1 MPTTVTV
8 NSNYNGKVAGA
19 LFLKAW
25 KESDTLKN
33 NLVTLYPNVNSKL
46 SLRKLET
53 TNGRREYT
61 CGHTP
66 AGSIVLAEKSVTP
79 VKFKD
84 DFDLCKET
92 FRATWTADDMGAS
105 AANDVFPKEILDG
118 IVASKLA
125 EEASYTDDK
134 IWQGVADTDGYDG
147 FLTQFEADS
156 AIVKVPGTAITKANV
171 IAELEKAVDAIPTAL
186 RRKTLNV
193 MISPDVAQA
202 YNFYLIEKG
211 TVNGLGGNANTELV
225 FGKHRLVEVGGL
237 PEATIV
243 IAETGN
249 LGFVT
254 GALEDHNSIA
264 VIDEDAIGLLT
275 GKIRGSMVY
284 NAGVIYVYAPE
295 IVWYSADIAAPSV

>member
-1 MPTTVTV
+1 MPTTVNV
-8 NSNYNGKVAGA
+8 SSNYNGKVAGG

-33 NLVTLYPNVNSKL
+33 NLVTIYPNVNSKL
-46 SLRKLET
+46 SLRKFET

-66 AGSIVLAEKSVTP
+66 AGSIVLSEKSVTP

-92 FRATWTADDMGAS
+92 FRATWTSDDMGAS

-118 IVASKLA
+118 IIASKLA

-134 IWQGVADTDGYDG
+134 IWQAVEATDGYDG
-147 FLTQFEADS
+147 FLTQFADDDD
-156 AIVKVPGTAITKANV
+156 IITVDGEVITKSNV
-171 IAELEKAVDAIPTAL
+171 IAQLEEAVGAIPTAI
-186 RRKTLNV
+186 RRKTLNIMV
-193 MISPDVAQA
+193 SPDVAQA
-202 YNFYLIEKG
+202 YNFYLIDKG
-211 TVNGLGGNANTELV
+211 TVNGLGGNANTDLV

-237 PEATIV
+237 PENTIV
-243 IAETGN
+243 IAEQGN
-249 LGFVT
+249 LGFAT

-264 VIDEDAIGLLT
+264 VIDEDSIGLLT
-275 GKIRGSMVY
+275 GKVRGTMVY
-284 NAGVIYVYAPE
+284 NVGVIYVYSPE
-295 IVWYSADIAAPSV
+295 IVWYRIPEA

>member
-1 MPTTVTV
+1 MATTVTV
-8 NSNYNGKVAGA
+8 SSNYNGKVAGA

-33 NLVTLYPNVNSKL
+33 NLVTIYPNVNGKL

-66 AGSIVLAEKSVTP
+66 AGSIVLSEKAVTP

-118 IVASKLA
+118 IIASKLA

-134 IWQGVADTDGYDG
+134 IWQGVEATDGYDG
-147 FLTQFEADS
+147 FLTQFAADTNIITVDGEAID
-156 AIVKVPGTAITKANV
+156 KTNV
-171 IAELEKAVDAIPTAL
+171 IAELEKAIAAIPVAL

-193 MISPDVAQA
+193 MVSPDVAQA
-202 YNFYLIEKG
+202 YNFYLIDKG
-211 TVNGLGGNANTELV
+211 TVNGLGGNANTEL
-225 FGKHRLVEVGGL
+225 
-237 PEATIV
+237 I
-243 IAETGN
+243 
-249 LGFVT
+249 
-254 GALEDHNSIA
+254 S
-264 VIDEDAIGLLT
+264 
-275 GKIRGSMVY
+275 
-284 NAGVIYVYAPE
+284 
-295 IVWYSADIAAPSV
+295 

>member
-1 MPTTVTV
+1 MPTTVNV
-8 NSNYNGKVAGA
+8 SSNYNGKVAGA

-33 NLVTLYPNVNSKL
+33 NLVTIYPNVNSKL

-66 AGSIVLAEKSVTP
+66 AGSITLSEKSVTP

-118 IVASKLA
+118 IIASKLA

-134 IWQGVADTDGYDG
+134 IWQGVEATDGYDG
-147 FLTQFEADS
+147 FLTQFADDED
-156 AIVKVPGTAITKANV
+156 IITVDGEAITKENV
-171 IAELEKAVDAIPTAL
+171 IAQLEEAVGAIPTSI
-186 RRKTLNV
+186 RRKTLNIMV
-193 MISPDVAQA
+193 SPDVAQA
-202 YNFYLIEKG
+202 YNFYLIDKG
-211 TVNGLGGNANTELV
+211 TVNGLGGNANTDLI

-237 PEATIV
+237 PENTIV
-243 IAETGN
+243 IAEQGN
-249 LGFVT
+249 LGFAT

-264 VIDEDAIGLLT
+264 VIDEDSIGLLT
-275 GKIRGSMVY
+275 GKVRGTMVY
-284 NAGVIYVYAPE
+284 NVGVIYVYAPE
-295 IVWYSADIAAPSV
+295 IVWYRIPEA

>member
-8 NSNYNGKVAGA
+8 GSNYNGKVAGG

-25 KESDTLKN
+25 KEADTLKN
-33 NLVTLYPNVNSKL
+33 NLVTIYPNVNSKL
-46 SLRKLET
+46 SLRKSET

-66 AGSIVLAEKSVTP
+66 AGSITLAEKSIIPT
-79 VKFKD
+79 KFKD
-84 DFDLCKET
+84 DWDLCKET
-92 FRATWTADDMGAS
+92 FRATWTADEMGAS

-118 IVASKLA
+118 IIASKLA
-125 EEASYTDDK
+125 NEASYTDDN
-134 IWQGVADTDGYDG
+134 IWQGVDATNGYDG
-147 FLTQFEADS
+147 FLTQFAADVNIVTVDGEAID
-156 AIVKVPGTAITKANV
+156 KTNV
-171 IAELEKAVDAIPTAL
+171 IAELEKAVAAIPPAI
-186 RRKTLNV
+186 RRRTLNV
-193 MISPDVAQA
+193 MVSPDVAQA
-202 YNFYLIEKG
+202 YNFYLIDKG

-254 GALEDHNSIA
+254 GALEDHNSIQ
-264 VIDEDAIGLLT
+264 VVDEDAIGLLT
-275 GKIRGSMVY
+275 GKVRGTMVY
-284 NAGVIYVYAPE
+284 NVGVIYVYAPE
-295 IVWYSADIAAPSV
+295 IVWYRIPEA

>member
-1 MPTTVTV
+1 MATTVTV
-8 NSNYNGKVAGA
+8 GSNYNGKVAGG

-25 KESDTLKN
+25 KEADTLKN
-33 NLVTLYPNVNSKL
+33 NLVTIYPNVNSKL

-66 AGSIVLAEKSVTP
+66 AGSITLAEKSITP
-79 VKFKD
+79 TKFKD
-84 DFDLCKET
+84 DWDLCKET
-92 FRATWTADDMGAS
+92 FRATWTADEMGAS

-118 IVASKLA
+118 IIASKLA
-125 EEASYTDDK
+125 NEASYTDDN
-134 IWQGVADTDGYDG
+134 IWQGVDATNGYDG
-147 FLTQFEADS
+147 FLTQFAADVNIVTVDGEAID
-156 AIVKVPGTAITKANV
+156 KTNV
-171 IAELEKAVDAIPTAL
+171 IAELEKAVAAIPVAL

-193 MISPDVAQA
+193 MVSPDVAQA
-202 YNFYLIEKG
+202 YNFYLIDKG
-211 TVNGLGGNANTELV
+211 TTNGLGGNANTELV

-254 GALEDHNSIA
+254 GALEDHNSIQ
-264 VIDEDAIGLLT
+264 VVDEDAIGLLT
-275 GKIRGSMVY
+275 GKVRGTMVY
-284 NAGVIYVYAPE
+284 NVGVIYVYAPE
-295 IVWYSADIAAPSV
+295 IVWYRIPEA

>member
-1 MPTTVTV
+1 MPTTVNV
-8 NSNYNGKVAGA
+8 SSNYNGKVAGA

-33 NLVTLYPNVNSKL
+33 NLVTIYPNVNSKL

-66 AGSIVLAEKSVTP
+66 AGSIVLSEKAVTP

-84 DFDLCKET
+84 DWDLCKET
-92 FRATWTADDMGAS
+92 FRATWTSDDMGAS

-118 IVASKLA
+118 IIASKLA

-134 IWQGVADTDGYDG
+134 IWQGVEATDGYDG
-147 FLTQFEADS
+147 FLTQFADDED
-156 AIVKVPGTAITKANV
+156 IITVDGEVITKSNV
-171 IAELEKAVDAIPTAL
+171 IAQLEEAVGAIPTAI
-186 RRKTLNV
+186 RRKTLNIMV
-193 MISPDVAQA
+193 SPDVAQA
-202 YNFYLIEKG
+202 YNFYLIDKG
-211 TVNGLGGNANTELV
+211 TVNGLGGNANTDLV

-237 PEATIV
+237 PENTIV
-243 IAETGN
+243 IAEQGN
-249 LGFVT
+249 LGFAT

-264 VIDEDAIGLLT
+264 VIDEDSIGLLT
-275 GKIRGSMVY
+275 GKVRGTMVY
-284 NAGVIYVYAPE
+284 NVGVIYVYAPE
-295 IVWYSADIAAPSV
+295 IVWYRIPEA

>member
-8 NSNYNGKVAGA
+8 GSNYNGKVAGG

-25 KESDTLKN
+25 KEADTLKN
-33 NLVTLYPNVNSKL
+33 NLVTIYPNVNSKL

-66 AGSIVLAEKSVTP
+66 AGSITLAEKSITP
-79 VKFKD
+79 TKFKD
-84 DFDLCKET
+84 DFDICKET
-92 FRATWTADDMGAS
+92 MRATWTADEMGAS

-118 IVASKLA
+118 IIASKLA
-125 EEASYTDDK
+125 NEASYTDDN
-134 IWQGVADTDGYDG
+134 IWQGVDATNGYDG
-147 FLTQFEADS
+147 FLTQFADDVNIVTVDGEAID
-156 AIVKVPGTAITKANV
+156 KTNV
-171 IAELEKAVDAIPTAL
+171 IAELEKAVAAIPLAI
-186 RRKTLNV
+186 RRRTLNIMV
-193 MISPDVAQA
+193 SPDVAQA
-202 YNFYLIEKG
+202 YNFYLIDKG
-211 TVNGLGGNANTELV
+211 TTNGLGGNANTELV

-254 GALEDHNSIA
+254 GALEDHNSIQ
-264 VIDEDAIGLLT
+264 VVDEDAIGLLT
-275 GKIRGSMVY
+275 GKVRGTMVY
-284 NAGVIYVYAPE
+284 NVGVIYVYAPE
-295 IVWYSADIAAPSV
+295 IVWYRIPEA

>member
-8 NSNYNGKVAGA
+8 GSNYNGKVAGG

-25 KESDTLKN
+25 KEADTLKN
-33 NLVTLYPNVNSKL
+33 NLVTIYPNVNSKL

-66 AGSIVLAEKSVTP
+66 AGSITLAEKSITP
-79 VKFKD
+79 TKFKD
-84 DFDLCKET
+84 DWDLCKET
-92 FRATWTADDMGAS
+92 FRATWTADEMGAS

-118 IVASKLA
+118 IIASKLA
-125 EEASYTDDK
+125 NEASYTDDN
-134 IWQGVADTDGYDG
+134 IWQGVDATNGYDG
-147 FLTQFEADS
+147 FLTQFAADTNIITVDGEAID
-156 AIVKVPGTAITKANV
+156 KTNV
-171 IAELEKAVDAIPTAL
+171 IAELEKAVAAIPTSI
-186 RRKTLNV
+186 RRRTLNV
-193 MISPDVAQA
+193 MVSPDVAQA
-202 YNFYLIEKG
+202 YNFYLIDKG
-211 TVNGLGGNANTELV
+211 TTNGLGGNANTELV

-254 GALEDHNSIA
+254 GALEDHNSIQ
-264 VIDEDAIGLLT
+264 VVDEDAIGLLT
-275 GKIRGSMVY
+275 GKVRGTMVY
-284 NAGVIYVYAPE
+284 NVGVIYVYAPE
-295 IVWYSADIAAPSV
+295 IVWYRIPEA

>member
-8 NSNYNGKVAGA
+8 GSNYNGKVAGG

-25 KESDTLKN
+25 KEADTLKN
-33 NLVTLYPNVNSKL
+33 NLVTIYPNVNSKL

-66 AGSIVLAEKSVTP
+66 AGSITLAEKSITP
-79 VKFKD
+79 TKFKD
-84 DFDLCKET
+84 DWDLCKET
-92 FRATWTADDMGAS
+92 FRATWTADEMGAS

-118 IVASKLA
+118 IIASKLA
-125 EEASYTDDK
+125 NEASYTDDN
-134 IWQGVADTDGYDG
+134 IWQGVDATNGYDG
-147 FLTQFEADS
+147 FLTQFAADVNIVTVDGEAID
-156 AIVKVPGTAITKANV
+156 KTNV
-171 IAELEKAVDAIPTAL
+171 IAELEKAVAAIPLAI
-186 RRKTLNV
+186 RRRTLNIMV
-193 MISPDVAQA
+193 SPDVAQA
-202 YNFYLIEKG
+202 YNFYLIDKG
-211 TVNGLGGNANTELV
+211 TTNGLGGNANTELV

-254 GALEDHNSIA
+254 GALEDHNSIQ
-264 VIDEDAIGLLT
+264 VVDEDAIGLLT
-275 GKIRGSMVY
+275 GKVRGTMVY

-295 IVWYSADIAAPSV
+295 IVWYRIPEA

>member
-1 MPTTVTV
+1 MPTTVNV
-8 NSNYNGKVAGA
+8 SSNYNGKVAGA

-33 NLVTLYPNVNSKL
+33 NLVTIYPNVNSKL
-46 SLRKLET
+46 SLRKQET

-66 AGSIVLAEKSVTP
+66 AGSIVLSEKAVTP

-92 FRATWTADDMGAS
+92 FRATWTSDDMGAS

-118 IVASKLA
+118 IIASKLA

-134 IWQGVADTDGYDG
+134 IWQGVEATDGYDG
-147 FLTQFEADS
+147 FLTQFADDDD
-156 AIVKVPGTAITKANV
+156 IITVDGEVITKSNV
-171 IAELEKAVDAIPTAL
+171 IAQLEEAVGAIPTAI
-186 RRKTLNV
+186 RRKTLNIMV
-193 MISPDVAQA
+193 SPDVAQA
-202 YNFYLIEKG
+202 YNFYLIDKG
-211 TVNGLGGNANTELV
+211 TVNGLGGNANTDLV

-237 PEATIV
+237 PENTIV
-243 IAETGN
+243 IAEQGN
-249 LGFVT
+249 LGFAT

-264 VIDEDAIGLLT
+264 VIDEDSIGLLT
-275 GKIRGSMVY
+275 GKVRGTMVY
-284 NAGVIYVYAPE
+284 NVGVIYVYAPE
-295 IVWYSADIAAPSV
+295 IVWYRIPEA

>member
-1 MPTTVTV
+1 MPTTVNV
-8 NSNYNGKVAGA
+8 SSNYNGKVAGA

-33 NLVTLYPNVNSKL
+33 NLVTIYPNVNSKL

-66 AGSIVLAEKSVTP
+66 AGSIVLSEKAVTP

-92 FRATWTADDMGAS
+92 FRATWTSDDMGAS
-105 AANDVFPKEILDG
+105 ASNDVFPKEILDG
-118 IVASKLA
+118 IIASKLA

-134 IWQGVADTDGYDG
+134 IWQGVEATDGYDG
-147 FLTQFEADS
+147 FLTQFADDED
-156 AIVKVPGTAITKANV
+156 IITVDGEVITKSNV
-171 IAELEKAVDAIPTAL
+171 IAQLEEAVGAIPTAI
-186 RRKTLNV
+186 RRKTLNIMV
-193 MISPDVAQA
+193 SPDVAQA
-202 YNFYLIEKG
+202 YNFYLIDKG
-211 TVNGLGGNANTELV
+211 TVNGLGGNANTDLV

-237 PEATIV
+237 PENTIV
-243 IAETGN
+243 IAEQGN
-249 LGFVT
+249 LGFAT

-264 VIDEDAIGLLT
+264 VIDEDSIGLLT
-275 GKIRGSMVY
+275 GKVRGTMVY
-284 NAGVIYVYAPE
+284 NVGVIYVYSPE
-295 IVWYSADIAAPSV
+295 IVWYRIPEA

>member
-8 NSNYNGKVAGA
+8 GSNYNGKVAGG

-25 KESDTLKN
+25 KEADTLKN
-33 NLVTLYPNVNSKL
+33 NLVTIYPNVNSKL

-66 AGSIVLAEKSVTP
+66 AGSITLAEKSITP
-79 VKFKD
+79 TKFKD
-84 DFDLCKET
+84 DWDLCKET
-92 FRATWTADDMGAS
+92 FRATWTADEMGAS

-118 IVASKLA
+118 IIASKLA
-125 EEASYTDDK
+125 NEASYTDDN
-134 IWQGVADTDGYDG
+134 IWQAVDATNGYDG
-147 FLTQFEADS
+147 FLTQFAADVNIVTVDGEAID
-156 AIVKVPGTAITKANV
+156 KTNV
-171 IAELEKAVDAIPTAL
+171 IAELEKAVAAIPLAI
-186 RRKTLNV
+186 RRRTLNIMV
-193 MISPDVAQA
+193 SPDVAQA
-202 YNFYLIEKG
+202 YNFYLIDKG

-254 GALEDHNSIA
+254 GALEDHNSIQ
-264 VIDEDAIGLLT
+264 VVDEDAIGLLT
-275 GKIRGSMVY
+275 GKVRGTMVY
-284 NAGVIYVYAPE
+284 NVGVIYVYAPE
-295 IVWYSADIAAPSV
+295 IVWYRIPEA

>member
-1 MPTTVTV
+1 MPTTVNV
-8 NSNYNGKVAGA
+8 SSNYNGKVAGA

-25 KESDTLKN
+25 KESDTLKSGV
-33 NLVTLYPNVNSKL
+33 VTLYPNVNSKL

-66 AGSIVLAEKSVTP
+66 AGSITLAEASVTP

-84 DFDLCKET
+84 DFDFCKET
-92 FRATWTADDMGAS
+92 FRATWDEEKMGAS

-118 IVASKLA
+118 IIASKLA
-125 EEASYTDDK
+125 EEASYTDDT
-134 IWQGVADTDGYDG
+134 IWQGTVATNGYDG
-147 FLTQFEADS
+147 FLTQFVDNDDVIFVDGS
-156 AIVKVPGTAITKANV
+156 AIDKDNV
-171 IAELEKAVDAIPTAL
+171 IDELMKAIGDIPVAL

-193 MISPDVAQA
+193 LISSDVAQA

-225 FGKHRLVEVGGL
+225 FGKHRLIEIGGL
-237 PEATIV
+237 PENTIV

-249 LGFVT
+249 LGFAT
-254 GALEDHNSIA
+254 GAFEDHNSIQ
-264 VIDEDAIGLLT
+264 VVDEDSIGLLT
-275 GKIRGSMVY
+275 GKVRGTMVY
-284 NAGVIYVYAPE
+284 NAGVIYVYGPE
-295 IVWYSADIAAPSV
+295 IVYYRIPEA

>member
-1 MPTTVTV
+1 MPTTVNV
-8 NSNYNGKVAGA
+8 SSNYNGKVAGA

-33 NLVTLYPNVNSKL
+33 NLVTIYPNVNSKL
-46 SLRKLET
+46 SLRKQET

-66 AGSIVLAEKSVTP
+66 AGSIVLSEKSVTP

-84 DFDLCKET
+84 DWDLCKET
-92 FRATWTADDMGAS
+92 FRATWTSDDMGAS

-118 IVASKLA
+118 IIASKLA

-134 IWQGVADTDGYDG
+134 IWQGVEATDGYDG
-147 FLTQFEADS
+147 FLTQFADDDD
-156 AIVKVPGTAITKANV
+156 IITVDGEVITKSNV
-171 IAELEKAVDAIPTAL
+171 IAQLEEAVGAIPTAI

-193 MISPDVAQA
+193 MVSPDVAQA
-202 YNFYLIEKG
+202 YNFYLIDKG
-211 TVNGLGGNANTELV
+211 TVNGLGGNANTDLV

-237 PEATIV
+237 PENTIV
-243 IAETGN
+243 IAEQGN
-249 LGFVT
+249 LGFAT

-264 VIDEDAIGLLT
+264 VIDEDSIGLLT
-275 GKIRGSMVY
+275 GKVRGTMVY
-284 NAGVIYVYAPE
+284 NVGVIYVYSPE
-295 IVWYSADIAAPSV
+295 IVWYRIPEA

>member
-8 NSNYNGKVAGA
+8 GSNYNGKVAGG

-25 KESDTLKN
+25 KEADTLKN
-33 NLVTLYPNVNSKL
+33 NLVTIYPNVNSKL

-66 AGSIVLAEKSVTP
+66 AGSITLAEKSITP
-79 VKFKD
+79 TKFKD
-84 DFDLCKET
+84 DWDLCKET
-92 FRATWTADDMGAS
+92 FRATWTADEMGAS

-118 IVASKLA
+118 IIASKLA
-125 EEASYTDDK
+125 NEASYTDDN
-134 IWQGVADTDGYDG
+134 IWQGVDATNGYDG
-147 FLTQFEADS
+147 FLTQFADDVNIVTVDGEAID
-156 AIVKVPGTAITKANV
+156 KTNV
-171 IAELEKAVDAIPTAL
+171 IAELEKAVAAIPLAI
-186 RRKTLNV
+186 RRRTLNIMV
-193 MISPDVAQA
+193 SPDFAQA
-202 YNFYLIEKG
+202 YNFYLIDKG

-254 GALEDHNSIA
+254 GALEDHNSIQ
-264 VIDEDAIGLLT
+264 VVDEDAIGLLT
-275 GKIRGSMVY
+275 GKVRGTMVY
-284 NAGVIYVYAPE
+284 NVGVIYVYAPE
-295 IVWYSADIAAPSV
+295 IVWYRIPEL

>member
-1 MPTTVTV
+1 MPTTVNV
-8 NSNYNGKVAGA
+8 SSNYNGKVAGA

-25 KESDTLKN
+25 KESDTLKSGV
-33 NLVTLYPNVNSKL
+33 VTLYPNVNSKL

-66 AGSIVLAEKSVTP
+66 AGSITLAEVSVTP

-84 DFDLCKET
+84 DFDICKET
-92 FRATWTADDMGAS
+92 FRATWTSDDMGAS

-118 IVASKLA
+118 IIASKLA
-125 EEASYTDDK
+125 EEASYTDDT
-134 IWQGVADTDGYDG
+134 IWQGTEAVNGYDG
-147 FLTQFEADS
+147 FLTQFVDNDDV
-156 AIVKVPGTAITKANV
+156 IFVDGTAIDKDNV
-171 IAELEKAVDAIPTAL
+171 IDELMKAIGDIPVDL

-193 MISPDVAQA
+193 LISSDVAQA

-225 FGKHRLVEVGGL
+225 FGKHRLIEIGGL
-237 PEATIV
+237 PANTIV

-254 GALEDHNSIA
+254 GSLEDHNSIQ
-264 VIDEDAIGLLT
+264 VVDEDSIGLLT
-275 GKIRGSMVY
+275 GKVRGTMVY
-284 NAGVIYVYAPE
+284 NAGVIYVYGPE
-295 IVWYSADIAAPSV
+295 IVYYRIPEA

>member
-1 MPTTVTV
+1 MPTTVDV
-8 NSNYNGKVAGA
+8 SSNYNGKVAGA

-33 NLVTLYPNVNSKL
+33 NLVTIYPNVNSKL
-46 SLRKLET
+46 SLRKQET

-66 AGSIVLAEKSVTP
+66 AGSIVLSEKSVTP

-92 FRATWTADDMGAS
+92 FRATWTSDDMGAS

-118 IVASKLA
+118 IIASKLA

-134 IWQGVADTDGYDG
+134 IWQGVEATDGYDG
-147 FLTQFEADS
+147 FLTQFADD
-156 AIVKVPGTAITKANV
+156 ADIITVDGEAITKSNV
-171 IAELEKAVDAIPTAL
+171 IAQLEEAVGAIPTAI

-193 MISPDVAQA
+193 MVSPDVAQA
-202 YNFYLIEKG
+202 YNFYLIDKG
-211 TVNGLGGNANTELV
+211 TVNGLGGNANTDLV

-237 PEATIV
+237 PENTIV
-243 IAETGN
+243 IAEQGN
-249 LGFVT
+249 LGFAT

-264 VIDEDAIGLLT
+264 VIDEDSIGLLT
-275 GKIRGSMVY
+275 GKVRGTMVY
-284 NAGVIYVYAPE
+284 NVGVIYVYAPE
-295 IVWYSADIAAPSV
+295 IVWYRIPVA

>member
-8 NSNYNGKVAGA
+8 GSNYNGKVAGG

-25 KESDTLKN
+25 KEADTLKN
-33 NLVTLYPNVNSKL
+33 NLVTIYPNVNSKL

-66 AGSIVLAEKSVTP
+66 AGSITLAEKSITP
-79 VKFKD
+79 TKFKD
-84 DFDLCKET
+84 DWDLCKET
-92 FRATWTADDMGAS
+92 FRATWTADEMGAS

-118 IVASKLA
+118 IIASKLA
-125 EEASYTDDK
+125 NEASYTDDN
-134 IWQGVADTDGYDG
+134 IWQGVDATNGYDG
-147 FLTQFEADS
+147 FLTQFADDVNIVTVDGEAID
-156 AIVKVPGTAITKANV
+156 KTNV
-171 IAELEKAVDAIPTAL
+171 IAELEKAVAAIPLAI
-186 RRKTLNV
+186 RRRTLNIMV
-193 MISPDVAQA
+193 SPDVAQA
-202 YNFYLIEKG
+202 YNFYLIDKG
-211 TVNGLGGNANTELV
+211 TTNGLGGNANTELV

-254 GALEDHNSIA
+254 GALEDHNSIQ
-264 VIDEDAIGLLT
+264 VVDEDAIGLLT
-275 GKIRGSMVY
+275 GKVRGTMVY
-284 NAGVIYVYAPE
+284 NVGVIYVYAPE
-295 IVWYSADIAAPSV
+295 IVWYRIPEA

>member
-1 MPTTVTV
+1 MPTTVNV
-8 NSNYNGKVAGA
+8 SSNYNGKVAGA

-33 NLVTLYPNVNSKL
+33 NLVTIYPNVNSKL

-66 AGSIVLAEKSVTP
+66 AGSIVLSEKAVTP

-92 FRATWTADDMGAS
+92 FRATWTSDDMGAS

-118 IVASKLA
+118 IIASKLA

-134 IWQGVADTDGYDG
+134 IWQGVEATDGYDG
-147 FLTQFEADS
+147 FLTQFADDED
-156 AIVKVPGTAITKANV
+156 IITVDGEVITKSNV
-171 IAELEKAVDAIPTAL
+171 IAQLEEAVGAIPTAI
-186 RRKTLNV
+186 RRKTLNIMV
-193 MISPDVAQA
+193 SPDVAQA
-202 YNFYLIEKG
+202 YNFYLIDKG
-211 TVNGLGGNANTELV
+211 TVNGLGGNANTDLV

-237 PEATIV
+237 PENTIV
-243 IAETGN
+243 IAEQGN
-249 LGFVT
+249 LGFAT

-264 VIDEDAIGLLT
+264 VIDEDSIGLLT
-275 GKIRGSMVY
+275 GKVRGTMVY
-284 NAGVIYVYAPE
+284 NVGVIYVYSPE
-295 IVWYSADIAAPSV
+295 IVWYRIPEA

>member
-1 MPTTVTV
+1 MATTVTV
-8 NSNYNGKVAGA
+8 GSNYNGKVAGG

-25 KESDTLKN
+25 KEADTLKN
-33 NLVTLYPNVNSKL
+33 NLVTIYPNVNSKL

-66 AGSIVLAEKSVTP
+66 AGSITLAEKSITP
-79 VKFKD
+79 TKFKD
-84 DFDLCKET
+84 DWDLCKET
-92 FRATWTADDMGAS
+92 FRATWTADEMGAS

-118 IVASKLA
+118 IIASKLA
-125 EEASYTDDK
+125 NEGSYTDDN
-134 IWQGVADTDGYDG
+134 IWQGVDATNGYDG
-147 FLTQFEADS
+147 FLTQFAADVNIVTVDGEAID
-156 AIVKVPGTAITKANV
+156 KTNV
-171 IAELEKAVDAIPTAL
+171 IAELEKAVAAIPVAL

-193 MISPDVAQA
+193 MVSPDVAQA
-202 YNFYLIEKG
+202 YNFYLIDKG
-211 TVNGLGGNANTELV
+211 TTNGLGGNANTELV

-254 GALEDHNSIA
+254 GALEDHNSIQ
-264 VIDEDAIGLLT
+264 VVDEDAIGLLT
-275 GKIRGSMVY
+275 GKVRGTMVY
-284 NAGVIYVYAPE
+284 NVGVIYVYAPE
-295 IVWYSADIAAPSV
+295 IVWYRIPEA

>member
-1 MPTTVTV
+1 MATTVTV
-8 NSNYNGKVAGA
+8 GSNYNGKVAGG

-25 KESDTLKN
+25 KEADTLKN
-33 NLVTLYPNVNSKL
+33 NLVTVYPNVNSKL

-66 AGSIVLAEKSVTP
+66 AGSITLAEKSITP
-79 VKFKD
+79 TKFKD
-84 DFDLCKET
+84 DFDICKET
-92 FRATWTADDMGAS
+92 FRATWTADEMGAS

-118 IVASKLA
+118 IIASKLA
-125 EEASYTDDK
+125 NEASYTDDN
-134 IWQGVADTDGYDG
+134 IWQGVEATNGYDG
-147 FLTQFEADS
+147 FLTQFAADVNIVTVDGEAID
-156 AIVKVPGTAITKANV
+156 KTNV
-171 IAELEKAVDAIPTAL
+171 IAELEKAVAAIPIAL

-193 MISPDVAQA
+193 MVSPDVAQA
-202 YNFYLIEKG
+202 YNFYLIDKG
-211 TVNGLGGNANTELV
+211 TTNGLGGNANTELV

-254 GALEDHNSIA
+254 GALEDHNSIQ
-264 VIDEDAIGLLT
+264 VVDEDAIGLLT
-275 GKIRGSMVY
+275 GKVRGTMVY
-284 NAGVIYVYAPE
+284 NVGVIYVYAPE
-295 IVWYSADIAAPSV
+295 IVWYRIPEA

>member
-1 MPTTVTV
+1 MPTTVNV
-8 NSNYNGKVAGA
+8 SSNYNGKVAGA

-33 NLVTLYPNVNSKL
+33 NLVTIYPNVNSKL

-66 AGSIVLAEKSVTP
+66 AGSIVLSEKAVTP

-84 DFDLCKET
+84 DWDLCKET
-92 FRATWTADDMGAS
+92 FRATWTSDDMGAS

-118 IVASKLA
+118 IIASKLA

-134 IWQGVADTDGYDG
+134 IWQGVEATDGYDG
-147 FLTQFEADS
+147 FLTQFADDED
-156 AIVKVPGTAITKANV
+156 IITVDGEVITKSNV
-171 IAELEKAVDAIPTAL
+171 IAQLEEAVGAIPTAL

-193 MISPDVAQA
+193 MVSPDVAQA
-202 YNFYLIEKG
+202 YNFYLIDKG
-211 TVNGLGGNANTELV
+211 TVNGLGGNANTDLV
-225 FGKHRLVEVGGL
+225 FGKHRLIENGGL
-237 PEATIV
+237 PENTIV
-243 IAETGN
+243 IAEQGN
-249 LGFVT
+249 LGFAT

-264 VIDEDAIGLLT
+264 VIDEDSIGLLT
-275 GKIRGSMVY
+275 GKVRGTMVY
-284 NAGVIYVYAPE
+284 NVGVIYVYAPE
-295 IVWYSADIAAPSV
+295 IVWYRIPEA

>member
-1 MPTTVTV
+1 MPTTVNV
-8 NSNYNGKVAGA
+8 SSNYNGKVAGA

-33 NLVTLYPNVNSKL
+33 NLVTIYPNVNSKL

-66 AGSIVLAEKSVTP
+66 AGSIVLSEKAVTP

-118 IVASKLA
+118 IIASKLA

-134 IWQGVADTDGYDG
+134 IWQGVEATDGYDG
-147 FLTQFEADS
+147 FLTQFADDED
-156 AIVKVPGTAITKANV
+156 IITVDGEVITKENV
-171 IAELEKAVDAIPTAL
+171 IAQLEEAVGAIPTAI

-193 MISPDVAQA
+193 MVSPDVAQA
-202 YNFYLIEKG
+202 YNFYLIDKG
-211 TVNGLGGNANTELV
+211 TVNGLGGNANTDLV

-237 PEATIV
+237 PENTIV
-243 IAETGN
+243 IAEQGN

-254 GALEDHNSIA
+254 GALEDHNSIQ
-264 VIDEDAIGLLT
+264 VVDEDSIGLLT
-275 GKIRGSMVY
+275 GKVRGTMVY
-284 NAGVIYVYAPE
+284 NVGVIYVYAPE
-295 IVWYSADIAAPSV
+295 IVWYRIPEA

>member
-1 MPTTVTV
+1 MATTVTV
-8 NSNYNGKVAGA
+8 GSNYNGKVAGG

-25 KESDTLKN
+25 KEADTLKN
-33 NLVTLYPNVNSKL
+33 NLVTIYPNVNSKL

-66 AGSIVLAEKSVTP
+66 AGSITLAEKSITP
-79 VKFKD
+79 TKFKD
-84 DFDLCKET
+84 DWDLCKET
-92 FRATWTADDMGAS
+92 FRATWTADEMGAS

-118 IVASKLA
+118 IIASKLA
-125 EEASYTDDK
+125 NEASYTDDN
-134 IWQGVADTDGYDG
+134 IWQGVDATNGYDG
-147 FLTQFEADS
+147 FLTQFAADTNIITVDGEAID
-156 AIVKVPGTAITKANV
+156 KTNV
-171 IAELEKAVDAIPTAL
+171 IAELEKAVAAIPVAL

-193 MISPDVAQA
+193 MVSPDVAQA
-202 YNFYLIEKG
+202 YNFYLIDKG
-211 TVNGLGGNANTELV
+211 TTNGLGGNANTELV

-254 GALEDHNSIA
+254 GALEDHNSIQ
-264 VIDEDAIGLLT
+264 VVDEDAIGLLT
-275 GKIRGSMVY
+275 GKVRGTMVY
-284 NAGVIYVYAPE
+284 NVGVIYVYAPE
-295 IVWYSADIAAPSV
+295 IVWYRIPEA

>member
-8 NSNYNGKVAGA
+8 GSNYNGKVAGG

-25 KESDTLKN
+25 KEADTLKN
-33 NLVTLYPNVNSKL
+33 NLVTIYPNVNSKL

-66 AGSIVLAEKSVTP
+66 AGSITLAEKSITP
-79 VKFKD
+79 TKFKD
-84 DFDLCKET
+84 DWDLCKET
-92 FRATWTADDMGAS
+92 FRATWTADEMGAS

-118 IVASKLA
+118 IIASKLA
-125 EEASYTDDK
+125 NEASYTDDN
-134 IWQGVADTDGYDG
+134 IWQGVDATNGYDG
-147 FLTQFEADS
+147 FLTQFAADTNIITVDGEAID
-156 AIVKVPGTAITKANV
+156 KTNV
-171 IAELEKAVDAIPTAL
+171 IAELEKAVAAIPTSI
-186 RRKTLNV
+186 RRRTLNV
-193 MISPDVAQA
+193 MVSPDVAQA
-202 YNFYLIEKG
+202 YNFYLIDKG
-211 TVNGLGGNANTELV
+211 TTNGLGGNANTELV

-254 GALEDHNSIA
+254 GSLEDHNSIQ
-264 VIDEDAIGLLT
+264 VVDEDAIGLLT
-275 GKIRGSMVY
+275 GKVRGTMVY
-284 NAGVIYVYAPE
+284 NVGVIYVYAPE
-295 IVWYSADIAAPSV
+295 IVWYRIPEA